1 MIYKSPFKIENSL
14 ETLNKIKEVSQSGVI
29 IFGTGNFGLLV
40 LTALKK
46 LNINVIGFADN
57 NYSRWNQI
65 WNGYKVYSP
74 KKLKSEFEN
83 VPILIASLNFPYMT
97 RQLKKYGIKENIY
110 TCNFLFNETSLDLEE
125 CNSMWPEL
133 YTWPPKRSREQIDL
147 YIYSVQAYNEK
158 NKLRVNSLDLVLT
171 EKCTLKCKDC
181 SNLMQYYAKPIDEDF
196 DTLVSA
202 LNKFMNS
209 VDYVYEIRIIGGEPL
224 IYKKIDLVIKKLLE
238 YKNFGKIHIYT
249 NGTVILKE
257 DKMKVFCNEKVLFRI
272 SDYGESSRHVKR
284 LEESEKTKGGII
296 IPDRI
301 TRWQDC
307 AIIGKH
313 ERSEDLTKHIFGN
326 CCVNQC
332 LTILHGNLYLCPYSA
347 HAENLKAIPKAK
359 EDSINLNNEKI
370 DTLKEKMYNLYFK
383 KEYLEACKYCNGRDY
398 NVEAVDAAVQTKE
411 VLSYEV
417 MN

>member
-171 EKCTLKCKDC
+171 EKCTLKQKD
-181 SNLMQYYAKPIDEDF
+181 
-196 DTLVSA
+196 T
-202 LNKFMNS
+202 
-209 VDYVYEIRIIGGEPL
+209 
-224 IYKKIDLVIKKLLE
+224 
-238 YKNFGKIHIYT
+238 
-249 NGTVILKE
+249 
-257 DKMKVFCNEKVLFRI
+257 
-272 SDYGESSRHVKR
+272 
-284 LEESEKTKGGII
+284 KT
-296 IPDRI
+296 
-301 TRWQDC
+301 
-307 AIIGKH
+307 
-313 ERSEDLTKHIFGN
+313 
-326 CCVNQC
+326 
-332 LTILHGNLYLCPYSA
+332 
-347 HAENLKAIPKAK
+347 
-359 EDSINLNNEKI
+359 
-370 DTLKEKMYNLYFK
+370 
-383 KEYLEACKYCNGRDY
+383 
-398 NVEAVDAAVQTKE
+398 
-411 VLSYEV
+411 
-417 MN
+417 